1 MSRQTNH
8 IDDYLLARWLSGDA
22 TEEEAR
28 KVEEWAA
35 LSDENREALNDSD
48 KLIESLRQ
56 LTIMEGIDSSSAIR
70 KVKQR
75 IDKKE
80 KKKTS
85 NLFIFWQRVAAILVL
100 PLLVYSLLQYFDVNI
115 IKQDDQIVWNEI
127 STPVGLRSAFNLPD
141 GTKVWLNG
149 NTRLK
154 YPLQFKRGER
164 LVELEGEA
172 YFEVVSNKQK
182 PFVVDAGEM
191 LVQAVGT
198 SFNVLAYPDDIS
210 LETALVEGKVN
221 LFKETARGR
230 AKVSFLEPGQ
240 LAVYNLS
247 TQKLQRYK
255 GNLDKYVAWKE
266 GKILFQNDPLEEV
279 VRKLGQWYNV
289 DFQIAKDVKR
299 EYAYTGAFQ
308 GEGLHQILE
317 YIELTTPV
325 KFIFSEPKQSNDTT
339 YMKRVITA
347 RMK

>member
-1 MSRQTNH
+1 MSKQTNH

-22 TEEEAR
+22 TEEERR

-56 LTIMEGIDSSSAIR
+56 LTIMEGIDSTKAIR
-70 KVKQR
+70 KVKRR
-75 IDKKE
+75 IGSTE
-80 KKKTS
+80 KPFRK
-85 NLFIFWQRVAAILVL
+85 LFVYWQRVAAILIL
-100 PLLVYSLLQYFDVNI
+100 PLLIYSLYQSFDLGKPDELI
-115 IKQDDQIVWNEI
+115 WNEI
-127 STPVGLRSAFNLPD
+127 STPVGLRSAFDLPD

-154 YPLQFKRGER
+154 YPLQFKGGER

-198 SFNVLAYPDDIS
+198 SFNVLAYPDDLN

-230 AKVSFLEPGQ
+230 EKISFLEPGH

-247 TQKLQRYK
+247 TLKLQRYK

-299 EYAYTGAFQ
+299 EYAYTGTFQ
-308 GEGLHQILE
+308 GEGLHLILE

-325 KFIFSEPKQSNDTT
+325 KFIFSEPKQNNDTT
-339 YMKRVITA
+339 YMKRVVTVQ
-347 RMK
+347 MKQL